1 MLASVSKQLNEY
13 KVLPLPE
20 NYARELS
27 HGVDIDS
34 LAIQKIV
41 DQTKINPFTYF
52 RFTENVSTEKVP
64 SDESF
69 IYFVGQLFFN
79 RHQLAAPLFELAAK
93 YNSLPVSDV
102 DTLLSKFAKDMKN
115 YSNTFIT
122 YKNMP
127 FRINRAHINQLLDK
141 ITNAPLSESA
151 SIHEYISSFFLFCI
165 LLS

>member
-1 MLASVSKQLNEY
+1 MSIQHSPQGSTKSPTPTGAAASPTLDITKTHEKPSLKKPPDPLGTGGSPSLLKTITSGIKRKTYSLSKISEVLASVSKQLNEY

-52 RFTENVSTEKVP
+52 TFTENVSTEKVP

-69 IYFVGQLFFN
+69 IYFGGQLFFN
-79 RHQLAAPLFELAAK
+79 RHQLSAP
-93 YNSLPVSDV
+93 
-102 DTLLSKFAKDMKN
+102 
-115 YSNTFIT
+115 I
-122 YKNMP
+122 
-127 FRINRAHINQLLDK
+127 
-141 ITNAPLSESA
+141 
-151 SIHEYISSFFLFCI
+151 
-165 LLS
+165 